1 MGSYPLDIHHTS
13 NKIHMLSSSTTQPS
27 CRTFNMEGPSGPCQ
41 SGKRARAALFRA
53 GRGPERQSGKGA
65 TQMACYSLVRKDGE
79 VELIE
84 GADTYEQEG
93 PLTTFFQVAP
103 DRRVIDCWSVRLMS
117 IRTTE
122 IASIRRENNIAPIR
136 REAGAASADR
146 IEAPQRC
153 GLEITGA
160 VG

>member
-1 MGSYPLDIHHTS
+1 
-13 NKIHMLSSSTTQPS
+13 
-27 CRTFNMEGPSGPCQ
+27 
-41 SGKRARAALFRA
+41 
-53 GRGPERQSGKGA
+53 
-65 TQMACYSLVRKDGE
+65 MACYTLVRKDGE

-93 PLTTFFQVAP
+93 PLTTFFQVAR

-122 IASIRRENNIAPIR
+122 IASIRRETSTV
-136 REAGAASADR
+136 SADR
-146 IEAPQRC
+146 VEAAQRC
-153 GLEITGA
+153 SFEVTGA

>member
-1 MGSYPLDIHHTS
+1 
-13 NKIHMLSSSTTQPS
+13 
-27 CRTFNMEGPSGPCQ
+27 
-41 SGKRARAALFRA
+41 
-53 GRGPERQSGKGA
+53 
-65 TQMACYSLVRKDGE
+65 MACYTLVRKDGE

-122 IASIRRENNIAPIR
+122 IASIRRETNISLIR
-136 REAGAASADR
+136 REAGTESADWV
-146 IEAPQRC
+146 EAPERR
-153 GLEITGA
+153 GFEVTAA

>member
-1 MGSYPLDIHHTS
+1 
-13 NKIHMLSSSTTQPS
+13 
-27 CRTFNMEGPSGPCQ
+27 
-41 SGKRARAALFRA
+41 
-53 GRGPERQSGKGA
+53 
-65 TQMACYSLVRKDGE
+65 MAHYTLIRKDGE
-79 VELIE
+79 VEVIE

-122 IASIRRENNIAPIR
+122 IASIRRENDDALPHR
-136 REAGAASADR
+136 VET
-146 IEAPQRC
+146 PQRRT
-153 GLEITGA
+153 LEIARA

>member
-1 MGSYPLDIHHTS
+1 
-13 NKIHMLSSSTTQPS
+13 
-27 CRTFNMEGPSGPCQ
+27 
-41 SGKRARAALFRA
+41 
-53 GRGPERQSGKGA
+53 
-65 TQMACYSLVRKDGE
+65 MAQYTLVRKDGE
-79 VELIE
+79 VEVIE

-122 IASIRRENNIAPIR
+122 IASIRRDNNDALPHR
-136 REAGAASADR
+136 V
-146 IEAPQRC
+146 EAPQRRS
-153 GLEITGA
+153 LEIARA

>member
-1 MGSYPLDIHHTS
+1 
-13 NKIHMLSSSTTQPS
+13 
-27 CRTFNMEGPSGPCQ
+27 MEV
-41 SGKRARAALFRA
+41 LVH
-53 GRGPERQSGKGA
+53 
-65 TQMACYSLVRKDGE
+65 MACYTLVRKDGE

-122 IASIRRENNIAPIR
+122 IASIRREGNLTAIP
-136 REAGAASADR
+136 RETSTESADW
-146 IEAPQRC
+146 IETAQRR
-153 GLEITGA
+153 GFEITA
-160 VG
+160 TVG

>member
-1 MGSYPLDIHHTS
+1 
-13 NKIHMLSSSTTQPS
+13 
-27 CRTFNMEGPSGPCQ
+27 
-41 SGKRARAALFRA
+41 
-53 GRGPERQSGKGA
+53 
-65 TQMACYSLVRKDGE
+65 MAQYTLVRKDGE
-79 VELIE
+79 VEVID

-122 IASIRRENNIAPIR
+122 IASIRRERDSSLAHRVEPTQR
-136 REAGAASADR
+136 R
-146 IEAPQRC
+146 C
-153 GLEITGA
+153 LEVARA

>member
-1 MGSYPLDIHHTS
+1 
-13 NKIHMLSSSTTQPS
+13 
-27 CRTFNMEGPSGPCQ
+27 
-41 SGKRARAALFRA
+41 
-53 GRGPERQSGKGA
+53 
-65 TQMACYSLVRKDGE
+65 MAQYTLVRKDGE
-79 VELIE
+79 VELID

-122 IASIRRENNIAPIR
+122 IASIRREAGNASTHGVETTQR
-136 REAGAASADR
+136 RS
-146 IEAPQRC
+146 
-153 GLEITGA
+153 LEIARA

>member
-1 MGSYPLDIHHTS
+1 
-13 NKIHMLSSSTTQPS
+13 
-27 CRTFNMEGPSGPCQ
+27 
-41 SGKRARAALFRA
+41 
-53 GRGPERQSGKGA
+53 
-65 TQMACYSLVRKDGE
+65 MACYTLVRKDGE

-122 IASIRRENNIAPIR
+122 IASIRREPNLVPSTHR
-136 REAGAASADR
+136 VEAA
-146 IEAPQRC
+146 QRC
-153 GLEITGA
+153 GLEIASA

>member
-1 MGSYPLDIHHTS
+1 
-13 NKIHMLSSSTTQPS
+13 
-27 CRTFNMEGPSGPCQ
+27 
-41 SGKRARAALFRA
+41 
-53 GRGPERQSGKGA
+53 
-65 TQMACYSLVRKDGE
+65 MACYTLVRKDGE

-122 IASIRRENNIAPIR
+122 IASIRRENNMSLNR
-136 REAGAASADR
+136 REDGTASTDRVEAA
-146 IEAPQRC
+146 QRC
-153 GLEITGA
+153 GLEVTGA

>member
-1 MGSYPLDIHHTS
+1 
-13 NKIHMLSSSTTQPS
+13 
-27 CRTFNMEGPSGPCQ
+27 
-41 SGKRARAALFRA
+41 
-53 GRGPERQSGKGA
+53 
-65 TQMACYSLVRKDGE
+65 MACYTLVRKDGE

-122 IASIRRENNIAPIR
+122 VASIRRESNMSSTR
-136 REAGAASADR
+136 REAGTESADGV
-146 IEAPQRC
+146 EATQRC
-153 GLEITGA
+153 GFEISGA

>member
-1 MGSYPLDIHHTS
+1 
-13 NKIHMLSSSTTQPS
+13 
-27 CRTFNMEGPSGPCQ
+27 
-41 SGKRARAALFRA
+41 
-53 GRGPERQSGKGA
+53 
-65 TQMACYSLVRKDGE
+65 MACYTLVRKDGE

-122 IASIRRENNIAPIR
+122 IASIRRE
-136 REAGAASADR
+136 AGNVASAHR
-146 IEAPQRC
+146 IEAAQGC
-153 GLEITGA
+153 GFEVAAA

>member
-1 MGSYPLDIHHTS
+1 MSH
-13 NKIHMLSSSTTQPS
+13 KIHMLSSSPTQA
-27 CRTFNMEGPSGPCQ
+27 T
-41 SGKRARAALFRA
+41 
-53 GRGPERQSGKGA
+53 GRIVDPGPERPPA
-65 TQMACYSLVRKDGE
+65 ERRQMACYTLVRKDGE

-122 IASIRRENNIAPIR
+122 IESIRRVTNP
-136 REAGAASADR
+136 ASGDR
-146 IEAPQRC
+146 IEPAQRC
-153 GLEITGA
+153 GLEVAAA

>member
-1 MGSYPLDIHHTS
+1 
-13 NKIHMLSSSTTQPS
+13 
-27 CRTFNMEGPSGPCQ
+27 
-41 SGKRARAALFRA
+41 
-53 GRGPERQSGKGA
+53 
-65 TQMACYSLVRKDGE
+65 MACYTLVRKDGE

-122 IASIRRENNIAPIR
+122 IASIRRETNALPSTHR
-136 REAGAASADR
+136 VEPA
-146 IEAPQRC
+146 QRC
-153 GLEITGA
+153 GLEIAAA

>member
-1 MGSYPLDIHHTS
+1 
-13 NKIHMLSSSTTQPS
+13 
-27 CRTFNMEGPSGPCQ
+27 
-41 SGKRARAALFRA
+41 
-53 GRGPERQSGKGA
+53 
-65 TQMACYSLVRKDGE
+65 MACYTLIRKDGE

-122 IASIRRENNIAPIR
+122 VASIRRE
-136 REAGAASADR
+136 AGTASADR
-146 IEAPQRC
+146 VETAQRC
-153 GLEITGA
+153 GFEVAGT

>member
-1 MGSYPLDIHHTS
+1 MSH
-13 NKIHMLSSSTTQPS
+13 KIHMLSSSPTQV
-27 CRTFNMEGPSGPCQ
+27 TGLIFD
-41 SGKRARAALFRA
+41 A
-53 GRGPERQSGKGA
+53 GPERPPA
-65 TQMACYSLVRKDGE
+65 ERREMACYTLVRKDGE

-122 IASIRRENNIAPIR
+122 IESIRRVTNTASGDR
-136 REAGAASADR
+136 VEAA
-146 IEAPQRC
+146 QRC
-153 GLEITGA
+153 GLEVAAA

>member
-1 MGSYPLDIHHTS
+1 
-13 NKIHMLSSSTTQPS
+13 
-27 CRTFNMEGPSGPCQ
+27 
-41 SGKRARAALFRA
+41 
-53 GRGPERQSGKGA
+53 
-65 TQMACYSLVRKDGE
+65 MACYTLVRKDGE

-103 DRRVIDCWSVRLMS
+103 DRRVIDCWSIRLMS

-122 IASIRRENNIAPIR
+122 IASIRRA
-136 REAGAASADR
+136 ASTASADR
-146 IEAPQRC
+146 VEAAQGC
-153 GLEITGA
+153 GLEVTAA

>member
-1 MGSYPLDIHHTS
+1 
-13 NKIHMLSSSTTQPS
+13 
-27 CRTFNMEGPSGPCQ
+27 
-41 SGKRARAALFRA
+41 
-53 GRGPERQSGKGA
+53 
-65 TQMACYSLVRKDGE
+65 MACYTLVRKDGE

-122 IASIRRENNIAPIR
+122 IASIRSD
-136 REAGAASADR
+136 AGTASSERVETA
-146 IEAPQRC
+146 QRC
-153 GLEITGA
+153 GFEVTAAIG
-160 VG
+160 

>member
-1 MGSYPLDIHHTS
+1 
-13 NKIHMLSSSTTQPS
+13 
-27 CRTFNMEGPSGPCQ
+27 
-41 SGKRARAALFRA
+41 
-53 GRGPERQSGKGA
+53 
-65 TQMACYSLVRKDGE
+65 MACYSLVRKDGE

-122 IASIRRENNIAPIR
+122 IASIRRENNMAPIR

-146 IEAPQRC
+146 IEAAQRC
-153 GLEITGA
+153 GLEITAA

>member
-1 MGSYPLDIHHTS
+1 
-13 NKIHMLSSSTTQPS
+13 
-27 CRTFNMEGPSGPCQ
+27 
-41 SGKRARAALFRA
+41 
-53 GRGPERQSGKGA
+53 
-65 TQMACYSLVRKDGE
+65 MACYTLVRKDGE

-122 IASIRRENNIAPIR
+122 IASIRRE
-136 REAGAASADR
+136 AGTTSADR
-146 IEAPQRC
+146 VEAAQR
-153 GLEITGA
+153 GSLEIAAA
-160 VG
+160 VR

>member
-1 MGSYPLDIHHTS
+1 
-13 NKIHMLSSSTTQPS
+13 
-27 CRTFNMEGPSGPCQ
+27 
-41 SGKRARAALFRA
+41 
-53 GRGPERQSGKGA
+53 
-65 TQMACYSLVRKDGE
+65 MACYTLVRKDGE

-122 IASIRRENNIAPIR
+122 IASIRREGNLTLIR
-136 REAGAASADR
+136 REAGMESDDG
-146 IEAPQRC
+146 IEAAQR
-153 GLEITGA
+153 GGFEVAAA
-160 VG
+160 VGCDQLRVVGA

>member
-1 MGSYPLDIHHTS
+1 MSH
-13 NKIHMLSSSTTQPS
+13 KIHMLSSSTTQPS
-27 CRTFNMEGPSGPCQ
+27 WLTVNTKEEDPSGPFQ
-41 SGKRARAALFRA
+41 SGRSA
-53 GRGPERQSGKGA
+53 
-65 TQMACYSLVRKDGE
+65 MACYMLVRKDGE

-117 IRTTE
+117 IRTME
-122 IASIRRENNIAPIR
+122 IASIRRESNMSLNR
-136 REAGAASADR
+136 GEASTASADGV
-146 IEAPQRC
+146 EAAQRC
-153 GLEITGA
+153 GFEVTSA

>member
-1 MGSYPLDIHHTS
+1 
-13 NKIHMLSSSTTQPS
+13 
-27 CRTFNMEGPSGPCQ
+27 
-41 SGKRARAALFRA
+41 
-53 GRGPERQSGKGA
+53 
-65 TQMACYSLVRKDGE
+65 MAHYTLIRKDGE
-79 VELIE
+79 VEVIE

-122 IASIRRENNIAPIR
+122 IASIRRENDDALPHR
-136 REAGAASADR
+136 VET
-146 IEAPQRC
+146 PQRR
-153 GLEITGA
+153 GLEIARA

>member
-1 MGSYPLDIHHTS
+1 
-13 NKIHMLSSSTTQPS
+13 
-27 CRTFNMEGPSGPCQ
+27 
-41 SGKRARAALFRA
+41 
-53 GRGPERQSGKGA
+53 
-65 TQMACYSLVRKDGE
+65 MACYTLVRKDGE

-122 IASIRRENNIAPIR
+122 IASIRREVST
-136 REAGAASADR
+136 ASADR
-146 IEAPQRC
+146 VEAAQRC
-153 GLEITGA
+153 GFEVTAA